1 MSQARRPTAEAFL
14 LGALLLLEP
23 TAVSAQAPPTKPS
36 FPAQADVVTVD
47 VVVTGH
53 GNAPVLDLRRED
65 FSVSEDGV
73 PQEVVAFE
81 AVSRPAAAPPPEGK
95 KPVPEPRTSSN
106 LREPGREAASFVVVF
121 DELHLDPAEAA
132 RARKAVEEFLVTTV
146 ATGDRVALV
155 GTHEGT
161 RWTARMP
168 EGRDAILQ
176 VLARMQGR
184 RVGQTV
190 KDAMTDYEAMRIDQD
205 RDPVTTDQVMRRL
218 IQTGYIQKEWTQP
231 GERYDE
237 GQYIDGWRGQT
248 RALAGQVYARAA
260 GQLEQSLG
268 IVDRAV
274 AGLAGSPGR
283 KSLVLVTGGLVRD
296 VRLSS
301 YRRVVTDSLR
311 ANVAIYSL
319 DARGIVAATSGLSAE
334 VNEPLRTQDASMG
347 VGLTEGRERSEGSE
361 SLALDTG
368 GVVLKQ
374 NDLAG
379 GLARIAEDSR
389 SYYLLGYAPASR
401 PADGRFHEIQVKVA
415 REGVR
420 VRARRGYY
428 APGRSEKAA
437 KAEARDAG
445 IQRALDAPF
454 DLSDVPVRALA
465 QVLGEPEPGKAAVM
479 LTAEVDIRGLA
490 FTERDQTSRDTLETL
505 LLVARRDTGEFTR
518 FDQQFEMA
526 FKPETRTRIESTWFP
541 VTRELTLS
549 PGPYQAKI
557 VARDRNSG
565 RVGSVSHDFEVPALA
580 GLRVSSLAL
589 SDRLHEAGAAGG
601 RAPEPTARRAFPPAG
616 VLHCRFEVYGA
627 AKDPKTGQPRVTAG
641 LAIRRG
647 DGRVLV
653 AMPETPL
660 QPGPDGTLAR
670 ALGTPLGGVPAGTYE
685 VIVVVTDLAAGQAA
699 EARDAFVVEG
709 NEPGR

>member
-1 MSQARRPTAEAFL
+1 MSQARRCAIEAFL
-14 LGALLLLEP
+14 LGALVLLP
-23 TAVSAQAPPTKPS
+23 PAAVSPQAPPTKPT

-53 GNAPVLDLRRED
+53 GREPVLDLRRED
-65 FSVSEDGV
+65 FTVSEDGV
-73 PQEVVAFE
+73 AQEVVAFE
-81 AVSRPAAAPPPEGK
+81 AVHRPAPALPPEGAK
-95 KPVPEPRTSSN
+95 AAPGPHTSSN
-106 LREPGREAASFVVVF
+106 VREPGREPASFVVVF

-132 RARKAVEEFLVTTV
+132 RARKAVEEFLLSTV
-146 ATGDRVALV
+146 APGDRVALV

-168 EGRDAILQ
+168 EGRDGILQ
-176 VLARMQGR
+176 VLSRMQGR

-205 RDPVTTDQVMRRL
+205 RDPVLTDQVMRRL
-218 IQTGYIQKEWTQP
+218 VSTGYIQKEWTLP
-231 GERYDE
+231 GEKYDE
-237 GQYIDGWRGQT
+237 GQYIDGWRSQT
-248 RALAGQVYARAA
+248 QALAGQVYARAA
-260 GQLEQSLG
+260 GQIEQSLG
-268 IVDRAV
+268 IIDRALV
-274 AGLAGSPGR
+274 ALAGSPGR
-283 KSLVLVTGGLVRD
+283 KSLVLVTGGLVRNT
-296 VRLSS
+296 RLSS
-301 YRRVVTDSLR
+301 YRRVVTDALR
-311 ANVAIYSL
+311 ANAAIYSL
-319 DARGIVAATSGLSAE
+319 DARGIVAAGSALSAE
-334 VNEPLRTQDASMG
+334 TNEPLRTQDASMG

-389 SYYLLGYAPASR
+389 SYYLLGYTPATR
-401 PADGRFHEIQVKVA
+401 PADGRFHEIEVKVA

-428 APGRSEKAA
+428 APGRNEKAA

-454 DLSDVPVRALA
+454 DLPDVPLRALA
-465 QVLGEPEPGKAAVM
+465 QVLGESGSGEAEVL
-479 LTAEVDIRGLA
+479 LTAEVDIRGFA
-490 FTERDQTSRDTLETL
+490 FAEKDQTSRDTLETL

-526 FKPETRTRIESTWFP
+526 FKPETRARLESTWFP
-541 VTRELTLS
+541 VTRELSLS
-549 PGPYQAKI
+549 PGPYQAKV

-565 RVGSVSHDFEVPALA
+565 RVGSVSHDFEVPALS
-580 GLRVSSLAL
+580 GLRVSGLAL
-589 SDRLHEAGAAGG
+589 SDRLREAGPGKG
-601 RAPEPTARRAFPPAG
+601 RAPEPTARRLFPPSG

-627 AKDPKTGQPRVTAG
+627 ARDPKTGLPRVMAG
-641 LAIRRG
+641 LAVRRS

-670 ALGTPLGGVPAGTYE
+670 AVGTPLDGVPPGTYE
-685 VIVVVTDLAAGQAA
+685 VIVVVTDVAAGQSA
-699 EARDAFVVEG
+699 EARDTFVVEG
-709 NEPGR
+709 AAPVR